1 MISEKDAS
9 FIYLLHR
16 ITSVCEC
23 ARDMFSEHDE
33 DAQFILA
40 ETGYYIGQIVALCD
54 AAADELQGCREKS
67 IRYLL
72 EKDAKIEE
80 RQRRADECE
89 KQIREMTEA
98 QNGEAG
104 A

>member
-1 MISEKDAS
+1 MSERDAS
-9 FIYLLHR
+9 FIYLLNR
-16 ITSVCEC
+16 IGNVCEC
-23 ARDMFSEHDE
+23 VRDMFSDHDE
-33 DAQFILA
+33 DAQYILA
-40 ETGYYIGQIVALCD
+40 EAGYYIGQIQALCD
-54 AAADELQGCREKS
+54 AAADELRGCREKS

-89 KQIREMTEA
+89 KQIREMTED
-98 QNGEAG
+98 QNGETG